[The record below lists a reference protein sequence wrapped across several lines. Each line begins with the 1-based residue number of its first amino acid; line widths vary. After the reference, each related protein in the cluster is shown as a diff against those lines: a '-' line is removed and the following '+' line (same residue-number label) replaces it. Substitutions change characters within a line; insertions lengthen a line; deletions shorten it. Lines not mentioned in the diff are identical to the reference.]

1 MKKLFLSVSLGISL
15 ACFLIPAISFAEE
28 LSSEEKCLA
37 EAIYFEARDQPTIGM
52 VAVALVVKNRV
63 KSPRYPNTVCGVVRQ
78 AKTRGGKLIL
88 GKCQFSYFCD
98 GKPERPAERE
108 AWETAKLVA
117 GATLQTDFNVT
128 GLHGVTHY
136 HAVSVQPWWTTHLEP
151 RAIVG
156 DHKFYSMQ

>member
-1 MKKLFLSVSLGISL
+1 MKKLFLSISLGISL

-37 EAIYFEARDQPTIGM
+37 EAIYFAARDQPTIGM

-63 KSPRYPNTVCGVVRQ
+63 KSPRYPNTVCKVVRQ

-98 GKPERPAERE
+98 GKHERPSERE
-108 AWETAKLVA
+108 AWEKEKRDVLREEEGGT
-117 GATLQTDFNVT
+117 Q
-128 GLHGVTHY
+128 Y
-136 HAVSVQPWWTTHLEP
+136 HAGSVQPWWTTHIDP
-151 RAIVG
+151 RAGVG